1 MRYLA
6 AAAMLVILA
15 ACGSRGALEPA
26 PGASLP
32 PAPYGARATPTP
44 GELTTATTEQRPGRA
59 DDVLTVDASVASR
72 KSFGG
77 TAPDRVRAAVAA
89 ARAAR
94 EADA

>member
-6 AAAMLVILA
+6 AAAMLVVLA

-32 PAPYGARATPTP
+32 PAPYGARATPMP

-59 DDVLTVDASVASR
+59 DDVLRDSVER
-72 KSFGG
+72 QDDPFDLPP
-77 TAPDRVRAAVAA
+77 TR
-89 ARAAR
+89 
-94 EADA
+94 